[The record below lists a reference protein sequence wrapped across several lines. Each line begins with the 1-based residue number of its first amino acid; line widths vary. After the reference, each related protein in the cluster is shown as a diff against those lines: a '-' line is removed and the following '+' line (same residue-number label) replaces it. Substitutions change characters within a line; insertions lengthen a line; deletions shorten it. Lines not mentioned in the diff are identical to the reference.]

1 MKTRILFVILCAMLL
16 SPVINAQPTTAPAE
30 RAADV
35 ALVTRVYDVSD
46 LIWRVNDY
54 PAPASADFA
63 TGGGGGGQNLWG
75 GAAGGGPDPNAGR
88 IEQVDTFLKLVQDTI
103 DPTSWRNNGGNLGAI
118 RELSGNLVVTQTDE
132 NHRAL
137 ASLLKQLRETHGRMV
152 VVRAYWLLVEPDAVP
167 KLDPGKKALPI
178 IDDKLIDA
186 KNLYCGAQTTCFNG
200 QTVHVTSGRKR
211 TMVTGL
217 SPVVGTNAVG
227 YQPTL
232 ENARS
237 GVVLQLTP
245 HLEPEGEDHLILDL
259 QSNLTELG
267 DVPSGKIELPAT
279 TQPSDASNAID
290 RVNEVSQELRTT
302 VRLPLNKKV
311 LVGGMTLEPA
321 ARQEGSRQLYLVV
334 EADAVK

>member
-1 MKTRILFVILCAMLL
+1 MLVMQAT
-16 SPVINAQPTTAPAE
+16 SAQPTTAPAQ

-35 ALVTRVYDVSD
+35 EIVTRVYDVSD
-46 LIWRVNDY
+46 MIWRVVDY
-54 PAPASADFA
+54 PAPPQSNDSSSGG
-63 TGGGGGGQNLWG
+63 GGGGGGQSLY
-75 GAAGGGPDPNAGR
+75 GGGGGGGGNSDANASR
-88 IEQVDTFLKLVQDTI
+88 IDAVDSFLKLVQDTI
-103 DPTSWRNNGGNLGAI
+103 DPTSWRNNGGTIGAI
-118 RELSGNLVVTQTDE
+118 RELSGNLIVTQTAE
-132 NHRAL
+132 NHRDI

-152 VVRAYWLLVEPDAVP
+152 VVRAYWLLVEPESIP
-167 KLDPGKKALPI
+167 KLDPSKKSLPL

-267 DVPSGKIELPAT
+267 DIQGAKIELPAT
-279 TQPSDASNAID
+279 TQPSDASNSID
-290 RVNEVSQELRTT
+290 RLNEVSQELRTT

-321 ARQEGSRQLYLVV
+321 AKQEASRQLYLVI